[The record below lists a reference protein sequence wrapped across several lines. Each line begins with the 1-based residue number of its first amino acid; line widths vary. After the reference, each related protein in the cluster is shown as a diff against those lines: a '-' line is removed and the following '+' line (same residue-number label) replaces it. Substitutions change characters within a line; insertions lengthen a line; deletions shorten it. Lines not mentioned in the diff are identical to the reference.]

1 MKNRKIIIGSR
12 GSKLALIYAEKAR
25 EKILK
30 YSKDFGIEEVII
42 KEIVTKG
49 DQVQDKRL
57 SEVGGKGLFS
67 KTIEVELLEKKI
79 DIAVHAL
86 KDMPSE
92 ATKGLLTDCF
102 LERND
107 PREILISKDN
117 KDLKDLASNSII
129 GTSSFRR
136 EFQIKKIRD
145 DLNCK
150 LIRGNV
156 DTRIRKL
163 NENLYDAVI
172 LSYAGINS
180 LGLNQ
185 NISQIFS
192 TSEIIPCAGQGVI
205 ALQCRNDDEDLIELL
220 KSVNH
225 QSTQNS
231 IKTERDVLKVLEG
244 DCETAVGV
252 FARINDNKIDIAIH
266 ALKDMPSEETE
277 GLLTNCFL
285 ERNDPRE
292 ILISRD
298 KKYLKDLAPNSIIG
312 TSSYRREFQIKKIRK
327 DLECKL
333 IRGNVDTRI
342 KKLNENLYDA
352 IILSYAGINS
362 LGLDQDISQTFST
375 TELIPS
381 AGQGV
386 IALQCRSNDEELIEL
401 LKKINHQTTHN
412 SIKAERNVLK
422 VLEGDCETAVGVFA
436 SIDGDKINLEAE
448 LFSLDGSKRFY
459 LKLSENIDK
468 ANELGIEMGKTL
480 KKISNNSY
488 KK

>member
-30 YSKDFGIEEVII
+30 HSKDFGIEEVII

-67 KTIEVELLEKKI
+67 KTIEVELLDKKI
-79 DIAVHAL
+79 DLAVHAL

-92 ATKGLLTDCF
+92 ETKGLLTDCF

-117 KDLKDLASNSII
+117 KHLKDLAPNSII

-145 DLNCK
+145 DLDCK

-163 NENLYDAVI
+163 NENLYDAII
-172 LSYAGINS
+172 LSYAGIDS

-185 NISQIFS
+185 NISQTFS

-205 ALQCRNDDEDLIELL
+205 ALQCRNNDEDLIELL
-220 KSVNH
+220 KKVDH
-225 QSTQNS
+225 QST
-231 IKTERDVLKVLEG
+231 
-244 DCETAVGV
+244 
-252 FARINDNKIDIAIH
+252 H
-266 ALKDMPSEETE
+266 
-277 GLLTNCFL
+277 
-285 ERNDPRE
+285 
-292 ILISRD
+292 
-298 KKYLKDLAPNSIIG
+298 
-312 TSSYRREFQIKKIRK
+312 
-327 DLECKL
+327 
-333 IRGNVDTRI
+333 
-342 KKLNENLYDA
+342 
-352 IILSYAGINS
+352 
-362 LGLDQDISQTFST
+362 
-375 TELIPS
+375 S
-381 AGQGV
+381 A
-386 IALQCRSNDEELIEL
+386 
-401 LKKINHQTTHN
+401 
-412 SIKAERNVLK
+412 IKAERNVLK
-422 VLEGDCETAVGVFA
+422 VLEGDCETAVGAFA
-436 SIDGDKINLEAE
+436 NIEGNKINLEVE
-448 LFSLDGSKRFY
+448 LFSLDGSKRFH
-459 LKLSENIDK
+459 LKSSESIDK
-468 ANELGIEMGKTL
+468 AEELGIEMGKTL
-480 KKISNNSY
+480 KKMSNNSY

>member
-30 YSKDFGIEEVII
+30 HSKDFGIEEVII
-42 KEIVTKG
+42 KEIITKG

-92 ATKGLLTDCF
+92 ETKGLLTDCF

-117 KDLKDLASNSII
+117 KHLKDLALNSII

-163 NENLYDAVI
+163 NENLYDAII
-172 LSYAGINS
+172 LSYAGIDS

-185 NISQIFS
+185 NISQTFS

-205 ALQCRNDDEDLIELL
+205 ALQCRDNDEGLIELL
-220 KSVNH
+220 KKVDH
-225 QSTQNS
+225 QSTHSS
-231 IKTERDVLKVLEG
+231 IKAERNVLKLLEG
-244 DCETAVGV
+244 DCETAVGA
-252 FARINDNKIDIAIH
+252 FAN
-266 ALKDMPSEETE
+266 
-277 GLLTNCFL
+277 
-285 ERNDPRE
+285 
-292 ILISRD
+292 
-298 KKYLKDLAPNSIIG
+298 
-312 TSSYRREFQIKKIRK
+312 
-327 DLECKL
+327 
-333 IRGNVDTRI
+333 
-342 KKLNENLYDA
+342 
-352 IILSYAGINS
+352 
-362 LGLDQDISQTFST
+362 
-375 TELIPS
+375 
-381 AGQGV
+381 
-386 IALQCRSNDEELIEL
+386 IE
-401 LKKINHQTTHN
+401 
-412 SIKAERNVLK
+412 
-422 VLEGDCETAVGVFA
+422 
-436 SIDGDKINLEAE
+436 GDKINLEVE

-459 LKLSENIDK
+459 LKSSESIDK
-468 ANELGIEMGKTL
+468 AEELGIEMGKTL
-480 KKISNNSY
+480 KKMSNNSY

>member
-30 YSKDFGIEEVII
+30 YSKDFGVEEVII
-42 KEIVTKG
+42 KEIITKG

-92 ATKGLLTDCF
+92 ETEGLLTDCF

-117 KDLKDLASNSII
+117 IHLKDLASNSII

-145 DLNCK
+145 DLGCK

-163 NENLYDAVI
+163 NENLYDAII
-172 LSYAGINS
+172 LSYAGIDS

-185 NISQIFS
+185 NISQTFS

-205 ALQCRNDDEDLIELL
+205 ALQCRDNDKSLIELL
-220 KSVNH
+220 KQADH
-225 QSTQNS
+225 QSTH
-231 IKTERDVLKVLEG
+231 R
-244 DCETAVGV
+244 A
-252 FARINDNKIDIAIH
+252 
-266 ALKDMPSEETE
+266 
-277 GLLTNCFL
+277 
-285 ERNDPRE
+285 
-292 ILISRD
+292 
-298 KKYLKDLAPNSIIG
+298 
-312 TSSYRREFQIKKIRK
+312 
-327 DLECKL
+327 
-333 IRGNVDTRI
+333 
-342 KKLNENLYDA
+342 
-352 IILSYAGINS
+352 
-362 LGLDQDISQTFST
+362 
-375 TELIPS
+375 
-381 AGQGV
+381 
-386 IALQCRSNDEELIEL
+386 
-401 LKKINHQTTHN
+401 
-412 SIKAERNVLK
+412 IKAERNVLK
-422 VLEGDCETAVGVFA
+422 VLEGDCETAVGAFA
-436 SIDGDKINLEAE
+436 SIEGDKINLEVE
-448 LFSLDGSKRFY
+448 LFSLDGSKRFH
-459 LKLSENIDK
+459 LKSSENIDK
-468 ANELGIEMGKTL
+468 AEELGIEMGKTL
-480 KKISNNSY
+480 KKMSNNSY